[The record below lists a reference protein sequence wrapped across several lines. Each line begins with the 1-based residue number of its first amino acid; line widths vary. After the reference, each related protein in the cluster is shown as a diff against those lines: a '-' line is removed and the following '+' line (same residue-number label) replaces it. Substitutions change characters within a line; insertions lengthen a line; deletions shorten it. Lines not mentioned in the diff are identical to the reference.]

1 MIATCGLAVLS
12 ACTGMVGDGPAGG
25 GSGTG
30 TAPNLLVPSGYRNWP
45 SFLLA
50 VQRDDVAQI
59 RDIYINRNGANI
71 VQGEAFP
78 DGTVMVMDLFA
89 AQKDPSGA
97 LVHDAGGK
105 LVKGD
110 LSKIYLMG
118 KELGWN
124 VYTTPEPTGDWLYF
138 AYSADAK
145 TELTDPTSSCV
156 DCHLKLAGDVDWIY
170 GYKDYF
176 ATRTTTTGQ

>member
-1 MIATCGLAVLS
+1 VLS

-45 SFLLA
+45 SFLGA

-89 AQKDPSGA
+89 AQKDSSGA
-97 LVHDAGGK
+97 LVHGADGK

-110 LSKIYLMG
+110 LSKVYLMG

-124 VYTTPEPTGDWLYF
+124 VYTTPKPTGDWLYF
-138 AYSADAK
+138 AYSADAT